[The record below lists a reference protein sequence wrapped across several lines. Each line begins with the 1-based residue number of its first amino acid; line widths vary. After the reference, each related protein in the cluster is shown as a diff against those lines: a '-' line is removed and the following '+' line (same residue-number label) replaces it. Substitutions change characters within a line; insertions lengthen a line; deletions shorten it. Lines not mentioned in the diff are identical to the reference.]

1 MDSTSHREIVEA
13 LSLCITYFLSEIIL
27 PCFVLLF
34 ILPYSAHILFLSPEN
49 LFFSIFVSTLI
60 LLQQYIELFAF
71 SRHMFSP
78 LPQIIDF
85 FPPYNCLY
93 LYKLSHQKTHGPNKC
108 LCSII
113 FKRSSPSDVYSGMY
127 IKLTFTGIC
136 PHEKV

>member
-13 LSLCITYFLSEIIL
+13 LSLCITYLLSEIIL

-78 LPQIIDF
+78 KSLISSQPTIVYI
-85 FPPYNCLY
+85 YINR
-93 LYKLSHQKTHGPNKC
+93 HTQKTHGPNISM
-108 LCSII
+108 CSII
-113 FKRSSPSDVYSGMY
+113 FKRNSPSDVYSGMY